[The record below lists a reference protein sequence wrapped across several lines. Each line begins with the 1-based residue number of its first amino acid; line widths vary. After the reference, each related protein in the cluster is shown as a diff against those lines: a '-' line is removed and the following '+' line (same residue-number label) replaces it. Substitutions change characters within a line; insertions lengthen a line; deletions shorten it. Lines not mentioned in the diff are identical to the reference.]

1 MVVKG
6 LTISRKTI
14 YDWLMRINTNVSALR
29 AQRSM
34 SEHNKQIESASGK
47 ISSGSRV
54 RNASDDAAS
63 LSIGQKQKTSLRS
76 QYQAVRNAN
85 DAIAQFQ
92 VAEGGMN
99 EIGNMLVRLKEL
111 SLQAAS
117 GHLQDSDRGM
127 LNEEYMQVRRE
138 VERIAKTTR
147 FMSNDL
153 LQDKSGNTRD
163 FMIGINNDADSKLSY
178 KGTELAVSEFNLGL
192 VDSTVINADE
202 ARINIS
208 HLDKAI
214 ETLSG
219 QRAKAGAYQN
229 RIQSAINNLETK
241 NVNESAAM
249 SRTMD
254 ADIAYETSEKM
265 RSEGK
270 LNAAT
275 SVLAQSHQ
283 LSALALK
290 LIG

>member
-1 MVVKG
+1 
-6 LTISRKTI
+6 
-14 YDWLMRINTNVSALR
+14 
-29 AQRSM
+29 M
-34 SEHNKQIESASGK
+34 SEHNKQIESTSGK
-47 ISSGSRV
+47 ISSGTRV

-63 LSIGQKQKTSLRS
+63 LSIGQKQKTSIRS

-92 VAEGGMN
+92 VAEGAMN

-111 SLQAAS
+111 SLQSSS

-127 LNEEYMQVRRE
+127 INEEYMQIRRE
-138 VERIAKTTR
+138 VERVAKTTR
-147 FMSNDL
+147 YMSNDL

-192 VDSTVINADE
+192 VDSNVLNVEE
-202 ARINIS
+202 ARINLG

-219 QRAKAGAYQN
+219 QRAKAGSYQN

-254 ADIAYETSEKM
+254 ADMAYETSEKM
-265 RSEGK
+265 KSEGK

-275 SVLAQSHQ
+275 AVLAQSHQ
-283 LSALALK
+283 FSALALK